1 MSTQFHSLKVSN
13 LQRET
18 EGCVSVAF
26 EVPTALQGAFSYAS
40 GQYLTL
46 KTVIDGEELRRSY
59 SLCSA
64 PHENE
69 WRVAIKEIPNGK
81 FSSFANQELQ
91 VGDEVIVETKEFWFV
106 YTLKHDKI
114 VRPSAV
120 WVTGVNRLPELGLA
134 ADEPFNFR
142 FFKIPFQNTV
152 PFLFPLKMFSD

>member
-26 EVPTALQGAFSYAS
+26 EVPTALQAAFSFAS

-81 FSSFANQELQ
+81 FSSFANQQLQ
-91 VGDEVIVETKEFWFV
+91 IGDTLEVMAPMGNFKF
-106 YTLKHDKI
+106 
-114 VRPSAV
+114 
-120 WVTGVNRLPELGLA
+120 
-134 ADEPFNFR
+134 EPNASS
-142 FFKIPFQNTV
+142 QHH
-152 PFLFPLKMFSD
+152 